1 MIVRDWYRLFKVYP
15 NCNSMWYILESFRE
29 PIIRLLEVV
38 SEQHIRLDRVGE
50 QIINEVLHIM
60 TKIQHRVG

>member
-1 MIVRDWYRLFKVYP
+1 
-15 NCNSMWYILESFRE
+15 MWYILESFRE